1 MFGVSKEKDLGV
13 RKNVPRV
20 LAYSSHKIP
29 WIDEFVN
36 ALAYRKQNSGVA
48 YPAWG
53 QHGMNPG
60 FVIKQNECGTE

>member
-1 MFGVSKEKDLGV
+1 MFGVSKEKYFGV

-29 WIDEFVN
+29 YEFFN

-48 YPAWG
+48 YSAWG
-53 QHGMNPG
+53 QHGMHPG